1 MKSNKN
7 NKLVPKKNT
16 NTNNKINAN
25 KKLLNN
31 KNNINRNN
39 QNKKEGFD
47 IYDPKNAVEFNRQF
61 LGLGGNGMGG
71 DGMFVGEGIF
81 NMNLPMH
88 RPGEVPDFSNP
99 YGNNLYGN
107 KKGSGRPLN
116 PRTQPLEY
124 LQQFF
129 GGFGIEFPV
138 KEIMQSPPP
147 RQNIGHNNN
156 INNKYKNNSKNISAP
171 KKLIKNNNINMKNR
185 NIEQKNK
192 SKNTNN
198 NTNNI
203 NTINQNINNNINVN
217 RHEFDRNIM
226 NNNNITDNENLFR
239 DNYCSNFRSNL
250 EKEVFDYLLSLING
264 NRVLASQQKQT
275 PIRNDILK
283 KLNRFDMN
291 EQYMK
296 KNENSLEA
304 PFCCICL
311 ADIALKQ
318 KCVLLP
324 CGHLLHS
331 KCIEL
336 WLKKN
341 SICPMCRFDLN
352 DYYYNK

>member
-1 MKSNKN
+1 MNIKTSNKN
-7 NKLVPKKNT
+7 NKSNAPKNI
-16 NTNNKINAN
+16 NINNKINAN
-25 KKLLNN
+25 KKSSNN
-31 KNNINRNN
+31 KNNINKNN
-39 QNKKEGFD
+39 QNKKDGFD

-61 LGLGGNGMGG
+61 LGLSGNGIGG

-99 YGNNLYGN
+99 YGNYMYGN
-107 KKGSGRPLN
+107 KKGTGRPLN
-116 PRTQPLEY
+116 PWTQPLEY

-138 KEIMQSPPP
+138 KEIMKSPP
-147 RQNIGHNNN
+147 NKHNNN
-156 INNKYKNNSKNISAP
+156 NNYRNNKNISAP
-171 KKLIKNNNINMKNR
+171 KKLIKNNNINVKNK
-185 NIEQKNK
+185 NIK
-192 SKNTNN
+192 SKNQTKN
-198 NTNNI
+198 NNI
-203 NTINQNINNNINVN
+203 NLINSNNNNNINVH
-217 RHEFDRNIM
+217 RHEFDRNIFSS
-226 NNNNITDNENLFR
+226 NNITNNEDIFT

-250 EKEVFDYLLSLING
+250 EKEAFDYLLSLING

-283 KLNRFDMN
+283 KLNRFDMD
-291 EQYMK
+291 EKHMK
-296 KNENSLEA
+296 KNDNSLEA

-311 ADIALKQ
+311 GDIILKQ

>member
-1 MKSNKN
+1 MKKKFSKDNNNNQLPKKNINVANKVNSNK
-7 NKLVPKKNT
+7 KIITKKNT
-16 NTNNKINAN
+16 NKSGLNSKNQNNKY
-25 KKLLNN
+25 
-31 KNNINRNN
+31 
-39 QNKKEGFD
+39 GFD

-81 NMNLPMH
+81 NMDLPMH
-88 RPGEVPDFSNP
+88 KPGEVPDFSNP
-99 YGNNLYGN
+99 YGNNFYGKN
-107 KKGSGRPLN
+107 KGTGRPLN

-138 KEIMQSPPP
+138 KEIMRSPPTK
-147 RQNIGHNNN
+147 HNNN
-156 INNKYKNNSKNISAP
+156 YRNNKNASAP
-171 KKLIKNNNINMKNR
+171 KKLIKNNNKIN
-185 NIEQKNK
+185 NK
-192 SKNTNN
+192 
-198 NTNNI
+198 NI
-203 NTINQNINNNINVN
+203 NIVNQNQPNNNINVH
-217 RHEFDRNIM
+217 RHDFDRNIF
-226 NNNNITDNENLFR
+226 NSNNITNNEEIFR

-250 EKEVFDYLLSLING
+250 EKEVFEYLLSLING

-275 PIRNDILK
+275 PIRTDILK
-283 KLNRFDMN
+283 KLNRFDMD
-291 EQYMK
+291 EKYMK
-296 KNENSLEA
+296 KNNNSLEA

-311 ADIALKQ
+311 NDIVLKQ

-352 DYYYNK
+352 DYYFNK

>member
-1 MKSNKN
+1 MKSN
-7 NKLVPKKNT
+7 
-16 NTNNKINAN
+16 N
-25 KKLLNN
+25 KKVTSSQKSSVINRSNSNRKALSNR
-31 KNNINRNN
+31 NNINSSVRSKNN
-39 QNKKEGFD
+39 NNKAGFD

-99 YGNNLYGN
+99 YGNNFYGN
-107 KKGSGRPLN
+107 NKGTGRPLN

-138 KEIMQSPPP
+138 KELMGSPP
-147 RQNIGHNNN
+147 RHNNN
-156 INNKYKNNSKNISAP
+156 NYKNKNASAP
-171 KKLIKNNNINMKNR
+171 KKLIKNNN
-185 NIEQKNK
+185 NIQNKNK
-192 SKNTNN
+192 KSVNKNQSDNKN
-198 NTNNI
+198 K
-203 NTINQNINNNINVN
+203 NINVH
-217 RHEFDRNIM
+217 RHEFDRNIF
-226 NNNNITDNENLFR
+226 NNNSITNNEDLFR

-250 EKEVFDYLLSLING
+250 EKEVFDYLMSLING
-264 NRVLASQQKQT
+264 NRVLSSQQKQT
-275 PIRNDILK
+275 PIRADILK

-291 EQYMK
+291 EKYMK
-296 KNENSLEA
+296 KSENSLEA

-311 ADIALKQ
+311 NDIALKQ

-352 DYYYNK
+352 DYYFNK